1 MKGSSGCP
9 FCFCP
14 LDQAMDQTS
23 DVITKLLTE
32 SRVIAVVG
40 LSPNPDRPSHEVAQ
54 YLQHHGYRII
64 PVNPAA
70 AGTQI
75 LGEHCYATLTLA
87 AAALAEQQLHINL
100 VDVFRKSEAVEPIAD
115 EAIAIRANGLW
126 LQLGVVNQAAI
137 DKARAA
143 GLMVVVDRCTKIEHA
158 ARLRMK

>member
-1 MKGSSGCP
+1 
-9 FCFCP
+9 
-14 LDQAMDQTS
+14 MDHTTA
-23 DVITKLLTE
+23 VITKLLTE

-40 LSPNPDRPSHEVAQ
+40 LSPNPDRPSHEVAR

-126 LQLGVVNQAAI
+126 LQLGVVNQVAI

-143 GLMVVVDRCTKIEHA
+143 GLAVVVDRCTKIEHA
-158 ARLRMK
+158 AHLMKMK

>member
-1 MKGSSGCP
+1 
-9 FCFCP
+9 
-14 LDQAMDQTS
+14 MDQHH
-23 DVITKLLTE
+23 DVITKLLAE

-40 LSPNPDRPSHEVAQ
+40 LSPNPDRPSHEVAE
-54 YLQHHGYRII
+54 YLQRHGYRII

-87 AAALAEQQLHINL
+87 AAALAEQQMHINL
-100 VDVFRKSEAVEPIAD
+100 VDVFRKPELVEPIAD

-126 LQLGVVNQAAI
+126 LQLGVVNQVAI

-143 GLMVVVDRCTKIEHA
+143 GLMVVADRCTKIEHTKWRA
-158 ARLRMK
+158 SQNNGSK

>member
-1 MKGSSGCP
+1 
-9 FCFCP
+9 
-14 LDQAMDQTS
+14 MDHTT

-40 LSPNPDRPSHEVAQ
+40 LSPNPDRPSHEVAR

-100 VDVFRKSEAVEPIAD
+100 VDVFRKSEIG
-115 EAIAIRANGLW
+115 RASCRQRGAN
-126 LQLGVVNQAAI
+126 V
-137 DKARAA
+137 
-143 GLMVVVDRCTKIEHA
+143 
-158 ARLRMK
+158 

>member
-1 MKGSSGCP
+1 
-9 FCFCP
+9 
-14 LDQAMDQTS
+14 MDQHQ
-23 DVITKLLTE
+23 DDITKLLAE

-40 LSPNPDRPSHEVAQ
+40 LSPNPDRPSHEVAE
-54 YLQHHGYRII
+54 YLQRHGYRVI

-70 AGTQI
+70 AGTRI

-87 AAALAEQQLHINL
+87 AAALAEQQMHINL
-100 VDVFRKSEAVEPIAD
+100 VDVFRKSELVEPIAD

-143 GLMVVVDRCTKIEHA
+143 GLTVVADRCTKIEHT
-158 ARLRMK
+158 ARRTK